1 MFSDLRY
8 RLRALFKRGAMERE
22 LTNELRFHR
31 ERLVAKLIAAGTAP
45 EEAERRARIEMG
57 GIDQISED
65 CRDARGVS
73 LVESTLHDLRYALRQ
88 MRKNAGFSAVV
99 IASLALGIGANTA
112 IFTLIDAVLLRM
124 LPVDAPHELQFVAR
138 HRPNATIYGYGHEDF
153 RALRQA
159 NTVFTDIA
167 AYGSTRLNVSI
178 DGHTEPTAEGQM
190 VTGAYF
196 AVLGVNPVIGRV
208 ISEED
213 DRVPNGHP
221 VVVLSHSF
229 WKRRFDGDA
238 AALGRTIA
246 LSGTSF
252 TIIGVTPRDFFG
264 LEVGREAD
272 LFVPVMMQPAVM
284 PASENLLYNPTL
296 QATWLTAVG
305 RLRSDRT
312 PPQAAAVLAGLDVL
326 RPLMTKPM
334 RPGEPSLRIPE
345 RLGLAPAA
353 TGLSALRQ
361 QFSEPLMVLM
371 AVVAVVLLI
380 ACANVASLVLS
391 RAASRQAEFSM
402 RLALGARRWR
412 LVRQLLVES
421 IVLALAGGLCG
432 LAVARWATG
441 TLVSFLSSGRTP
453 IVLDLAP
460 DRRILA
466 FTAAVS
472 ILTGIICGLV
482 PALRASRVDVI
493 TGLKSQARG
502 AMGGSWLRS
511 GKILVVSQV
520 SLCLLLLFG
529 AGLFVR
535 SLQAIDGQD
544 QGFDRN
550 SVLVIRVEPKG
561 SDQRNVPGTSPRL
574 HQIYRDLLQRVETI
588 PGVKSATLAHFAPTN
603 RVGFGSPLKLPS
615 GDAPVVPRLMVYP
628 GYFATMGIPIVNG
641 RDLEPRDLEE
651 NSPLVG
657 VVNEAF
663 VRQVMNGDN
672 PIGKT
677 FLERGDRPREI
688 IGIVKD
694 TKYATLREDTQPV
707 MYQPFL
713 QTNTGRGQM
722 TLHVRLAAAA
732 PGVAAR
738 IRPQGGVAARIREEV
753 QRIDNDMPL
762 FSVYTLGDLM
772 ASTLS
777 RERLL
782 ATLSGLFSLLALLLA
797 SVGLYGLMAFAV
809 VGRTSELGVRMA
821 LGAGRGS
828 VVAMVLREAL
838 MLVAIG
844 LAIGVPAAFLLGRFA
859 ASQVAGLLYG
869 LTTTDPL
876 TMIGAAL
883 VLMAVAAG
891 AAYFPAARAAR
902 IDPMIALRTE

>member
-1 MFSDLRY
+1 MFSDFRY
-8 RLRALFKRGAMERE
+8 RIRALFRRGAVERE
-22 LTNELRFHR
+22 LSNELQFHR
-31 ERLVAKLIAAGTAP
+31 ERLVGKLIASGASP
-45 EEAERRARIEMG
+45 EEAERRARLEMG
-57 GIDQISED
+57 GLDQVTED

-73 LVESTLHDLRYALRQ
+73 LVESMLHDLRYAFRQ
-88 MRKNAGFSAVV
+88 MRKNASFSAVV

-124 LPVDAPHELQFVAR
+124 LPVDAPHELQFIAR

-178 DGHTEPTAEGQM
+178 DGHAEPTAEGQM

-196 AVLGVNPVIGRV
+196 ALLGVDPQIGRL

-213 DRVPNGHP
+213 DRLPNGHP
-221 VVVLSHSF
+221 VVVLSHTY
-229 WKRRFDGDA
+229 WTRRFGGDA
-238 AALGRTIA
+238 SALGRTIA

-284 PASENLLYNPTL
+284 PVSENLLYNPTL
-296 QATWLTAVG
+296 NTTWLTAVG
-305 RLRSDRT
+305 RLRPDRT
-312 PPQAAAVLAGLDVL
+312 PQHAAAVLAGLDVL

-334 RPGEPSLRIPE
+334 RPGEQPQRIPE

-371 AVVAVVLLI
+371 AVVGVVLLI

-402 RLALGARRWR
+402 RLALGAGRWR
-412 LVRQLLVES
+412 LVQQLLVES
-421 IVLALAGGLCG
+421 VLLALVGGLCG

-441 TLVSFLSSGRTP
+441 TLVTFLSSGRTP

-460 DRRILA
+460 DTRIMA

-472 ILTGIICGLV
+472 ILTGIVCGLV

-493 TGLKSQARG
+493 SGLKGQARG
-502 AMGGSWLRS
+502 AVGGSWLRS

-529 AGLFVR
+529 AGLFIR
-535 SLQAIDGQD
+535 SLQAIDSQD
-544 QGFDRN
+544 EGFDRN
-550 SVLVIRVEPKG
+550 SVLIVRVDPKG
-561 SDQRNVPGTSPRL
+561 SDQRGVPGASQRL
-574 HQIYRDLLQRVETI
+574 HQIYRDLLQRVAAI
-588 PGVKSATLAHFAPTN
+588 PGVKSATLAHFAPTD

-615 GDAPVVPRLMVYP
+615 GDVPLVPRLMVYP
-628 GYFATMGIPIVNG
+628 GYFATMGIPIVSG
-641 RDLEPRDLEE
+641 RDLEPRDLEQS
-651 NSPLVG
+651 SPYVG

-663 VRQVMNGDN
+663 VRQVLNGEN

-694 TKYATLREDTQPV
+694 SKYAALREYTHPV
-707 MYQPFL
+707 MYQPFF

-722 TLHVRLAAAA
+722 TLHVRLEAAA

-738 IRPQGGVAARIREEV
+738 VREEV
-753 QRIDNDMPL
+753 QRIDKDMPL
-762 FSVYTLGDLM
+762 FSVYTLAELL

-821 LGAGRGS
+821 LGAARGS
-828 VVAMVLREAL
+828 VVTMVLREAL
-838 MLVAIG
+838 MLVIIG
-844 LAIGVPAAFLLGRFA
+844 LAIGIPAAFLVGRFA
-859 ASQVAGLLYG
+859 ASQIAGLLYG

-883 VLMAVAAG
+883 VLIAVAAG

-902 IDPMIALRTE
+902 IDPMVALRAE

>member
-196 AVLGVNPVIGRV
+196 AVLGVTPVIGRL

-296 QATWLTAVG
+296 NSTWLTAVG
-305 RLRSDRT
+305 RLKSDRT
-312 PPQAAAVLAGLDVL
+312 PQQAAAVLGGLNVL

-334 RPGEPSLRIPE
+334 RPGEPSQRIPE

-371 AVVAVVLLI
+371 AVVAVVLLV

-391 RAASRQAEFSM
+391 RSASRQAEFSM
-402 RLALGARRWR
+402 RLALGAGRWR

-441 TLVSFLSSGRTP
+441 ALVAFLSSGRTP

-460 DRRILA
+460 DTRILI
-466 FTAAVS
+466 FTATVS
-472 ILTGIICGLV
+472 ILTGILCGLV

-493 TGLKSQARG
+493 SGLRGQARG
-502 AMGGSWLRS
+502 AVGGNWLRP

-520 SLCLLLLFG
+520 ALCLLLLFG

-535 SLQAIDGQD
+535 SLQAIDRQD
-544 QGFDRN
+544 DGLDRN
-550 SVLVIRVEPKG
+550 SVLVIRVEPRG
-561 SDQRNVPGTSPRL
+561 SDQRSVPGTPGRL
-574 HQIYRDLLQRVETI
+574 HQTYLELLQRVRDI
-588 PGVKSATLAHFAPTN
+588 PGVRSASLAHFNPTTP
-603 RVGFGSPLKLPS
+603 VTFGGPLRLPS
-615 GDAPVVPRLMVYP
+615 GETARVSQMMVYP
-628 GYFATMGIPIVNG
+628 GYFATMGIPIVAG
-641 RDLEPRDLEE
+641 RDLEPRDLEAS
-651 NSPLVG
+651 SPYVCL
-657 VVNEAF
+657 VNEAF
-663 VRQVMNGDN
+663 VRQLLNGEN
-672 PIGKT
+672 PVGKQ
-677 FLERGDRPREI
+677 LPVERNGLNREI
-688 IGIVKD
+688 IGVVKD
-694 TKYATLREDTQPV
+694 TKYATLRESPQPV

-722 TLHVRLAAAA
+722 TLHVRLAVTT

-738 IRPQGGVAARIREEV
+738 VREEV
-753 QRIDNDMPL
+753 QRLDKDMPL
-762 FSVYTLGDLM
+762 FAVHTLADLM

-777 RERLL
+777 RERLV

-809 VGRTSELGVRMA
+809 VSRTSELGVRMA
-821 LGAGRGS
+821 LGAARRS

-838 MLVAIG
+838 QLVVLG

-859 ASQVAGLLYG
+859 TSQIAGLLYG
-869 LTTTDPL
+869 LTSTDPL
-876 TMIGAAL
+876 TMGGAAV
-883 VLMAVAAG
+883 VLLAVAAG

-902 IDPMIALRTE
+902 IDPMVALRAE